1 MQPLTTAGDVMRGLE
16 EAAQCTMMLLPW
28 MPLASILV
36 PIGLWQT
43 ALANGLW
50 LAFFAFSLITWM
62 PVAPWLGCLIIAL
75 AGGATAVALSFSY
88 RATRL
93 QKQVWYLEQ
102 GSSAAKARR
111 AMAVQALHAPR
122 TGQVLQEPLTK
133 VPTQPNSLWNNAL
146 VRLLTV
152 LCSPRGDGADLGDLD
167 SAALTNY
174 ITQCAEAV

>member
-1 MQPLTTAGDVMRGLE
+1 MQPLTTAGDVMRGFE

-122 TGQVLQEPLTK
+122 TGQVL
-133 VPTQPNSLWNNAL
+133 
-146 VRLLTV
+146 
-152 LCSPRGDGADLGDLD
+152 
-167 SAALTNY
+167 
-174 ITQCAEAV
+174 